1 MHNLISFNQLAD
13 WHQKEYEADIHDPIT
28 DYFECLSFD
37 GCYNYNRLKKEG
49 LLDDKITCY
58 IDDDEVDCE
67 TWVKP
72 DSDNK

>member
-1 MHNLISFNQLAD
+1 MHGNL
-13 WHQKEYEADIHDPIT
+13 DPEENVLP
-28 DYFECLSFD
+28 DVDGHKDLPKVKLSFD

-58 IDDDEVDCE
+58 VDDDEVDCE
-67 TWVKP
+67 TWAKP

>member
-1 MHNLISFNQLAD
+1 MHGNL
-13 WHQKEYEADIHDPIT
+13 DPEENVLP
-28 DYFECLSFD
+28 DEDEHEDLPKVKLNFD

-58 IDDDEVDCE
+58 VDEDEVDCE

-72 DSDNK
+72 DSDTK